1 MSSNRGVRTSLLA
14 LSVLLLMGGSA
25 LATPLDEASC
35 AKLRDERGLL
45 EQAGLRD
52 MMARGPA
59 WAAVNLPAAK
69 LREIQRLIELDEQI
83 TFRCPQPVATAAAA
97 GDGAVP
103 LPMRKPKAEYAM
115 PPPKRKPGKPAN

>member
-1 MSSNRGVRTSLLA
+1 MSSSRGVRASLLA
-14 LSVLLLMGGSA
+14 LSVLLLMGGTA
-25 LATPLDEASC
+25 FATPLDETSC

-83 TFRCPQPVATAAAA
+83 TFRCPQPVATAAA

-103 LPMRKPKAEYAM
+103 LPKRKPKAENAA